1 MKRKFG
7 IKSTIVFSFLLSS
20 DDSKYS
26 REWDISIFREIDEE
40 EIFHFVSLS
49 LFLSLSF
56 DLSVT
61 MNAREKF
68 PNGIVKLQILLNSS
82 YKFRIIIFSF
92 RPTIYVPRK

>member
-1 MKRKFG
+1 MKREFG

-49 LFLSLSF
+49 LFLSLRF
-56 DLSVT
+56 KR
-61 MNAREKF
+61 NNERA
-68 PNGIVKLQILLNSS
+68 
-82 YKFRIIIFSF
+82 
-92 RPTIYVPRK
+92 